1 MPNVQTE
8 ELAAIIEAGRYE
20 RLVVRCLN
28 ERWFLLA
35 IDPSGE
41 TLIHANQDGRHKEY
55 RHSWQA
61 TDWVRQR
68 FGMVDVAVEEPPARP
83 VEGAV

>member
-8 ELAAIIEAGRYE
+8 ELAAIIEAGTYE
-20 RLVVRCLN
+20 RLVVRRLN
-28 ERWFLLA
+28 ERWFLLT

-41 TLIHANQDGRHKEY
+41 TLTHANRDGRHKEY

-61 TDWVRQR
+61 TDWIRQR
-68 FGMVDVAVEEPPARP
+68 FGTVDVVVEEPPARS
-83 VEGAV
+83 VGGAV